1 MDFSKLGTQA
11 SKTDSTSRN
20 VVVGRVLQ
28 DDTDFICYQC
38 ANVDEPLA
46 VALQAVL
53 RNVEHAR
60 KLCGAER
67 VNMHLTMGMKGGRK
81 EMATVAPYQEKR
93 NKTKNPELAYRVK
106 ELREALA
113 NHKSSKHVPIVNIH
127 QEADDSLRQ
136 MQSARIAAN
145 GVQSSVMRS
154 GDKDLWFSDGIHMD
168 ELGRFYT
175 VEGYG
180 TTEYREVGNVKP
192 KLIGRGTSWFWHQ
205 IIMGD
210 GADNIPGLPKL
221 SGRLANVYLPT
232 KTYNAKRKPMPCGE
246 AKAVAMLAGVTN
258 EQEAAR
264 RVMEAYQD
272 HYGMILGAEMLVEQ
286 AFLLWIR
293 RTNKLTEVI
302 DYLKSCGLNV
312 AFSDAQIKRLRAYGA
327 LVKEQKEMSNG

>member
-1 MDFSKLGTQA
+1 MDYSKLGTQA

-20 VVVGRVLQ
+20 TVVGRVLQ

-38 ANVDEPLA
+38 ANVGEPLSVA
-46 VALQAVL
+46 VKAVL
-53 RNVEHAR
+53 ANVERAR
-60 KLCGAER
+60 KMCGAER

-93 NKTKNPELAYRVK
+93 NKKKDPVLAQRVHDI
-106 ELREALA
+106 RVALA
-113 NHKSSKHVPIVNIH
+113 NHKSRIHTPIVNIH

-136 MQSARIAAN
+136 MQEARIKVAGIN
-145 GVQSSVMRS
+145 SSILRS
-154 GDKDLWFSDGIHMD
+154 GDKDLWFTDGIHMD
-168 ELGRFYT
+168 DLGRFYT
-175 VEGYG
+175 VDGFG
-180 TTEYREVGNVKP
+180 VTDYREVGNVKP

-205 IIMGD
+205 MVMGD
-210 GADNIPGLPKL
+210 GVDNIPGLPRL

-232 KTYNAKRKPMPCGE
+232 KKYNAKRKPMSCGE
-246 AKAVAMLAGVTN
+246 AKAVAMLKGVTT

-272 HYGMILGAEMLVEQ
+272 HYGMLLGAEMLVEQ

-293 RTNKLTEVI
+293 KTNKLTEVI

-312 AFSDAQIKRLRAYGA
+312 SFSDAQIKRLRAYGA
-327 LVKEQKEMSNG
+327 LVKAQKEMSNG